1 MASTFLKKRAFK
13 NSTFKNS
20 FLIIILANILT
31 AQAVVV
37 DKRAIANPESEW
49 LSHGRNYHE
58 QRYSPLKKINRDNIN
73 QLDLSWSFQFSTA
86 RGMEATPLV
95 HNGVI
100 YISTGWSHV
109 HALDAR
115 SGKQLWH
122 YDAKVAKSHL
132 AKTCCGPVNRGVA
145 LWQGDSHAELQLFF
159 GALDGRLIA
168 LDASTGTENWSVQT
182 TPTDGNYSITGAP
195 RVVPRV
201 VNGVEKGMVIIGNGG
216 AELGVRGFVSA
227 YDVKSGEQIWRF
239 YTVPGDPNKP
249 QESPELEAAVE
260 TWSGDYWYQNGGG
273 GGTAWDSIVYDPE
286 LDLIYIGTGNGSPWN
301 RDLRSPGGGD
311 NLYLSSIVAL
321 QAGSGNYVW
330 HYQVTPQD
338 NWDSTAT
345 QQLVLGELEIEGK
358 PRSVIMQAPKNGFFY
373 VLDRITGELLSADA
387 FTHITWASHVDMKTG
402 RPVETKYAD
411 YQSFGSTYIWPSPY
425 GAHNWQPM
433 SFSSKTG
440 LMYIPVQNI
449 PGYFSAQDSVVY
461 RVDRWNTGL
470 DLSESRDPK
479 SWVAAKAS
487 MDALVYGEL
496 VAWDPVK
503 KQRAWQVHHDK
514 PSNGGILSTAGD
526 LVFQGTWDGTFA
538 AYDAENGTPLW
549 QYQSDS
555 AILAGPISYELDG
568 EQYIAVAQGSG
579 GTVMLT
585 VGDELKRNKVNQNK
599 LLVFKRGEFNQIRQV
614 KNSNSDNQTAQD
626 STLATILALG
636 HKAETNPEIIKKGQ
650 TLYGQNCASCHGI
663 SVKSNYI
670 VPDLRYMSE
679 QTHRDFSGIVLGGT
693 YAHKGMIGFFET
705 LSLDDS
711 EAIHAF
717 LDDKQQRLPEMIEM
731 TFLQKIE
738 YWFVYWTAR
747 LGEKYPDLLN
757 ATRDM
762 MM

>member
-1 MASTFLKKRAFK
+1 MPMTFLKYSLLFTLA
-13 NSTFKNS
+13 S
-20 FLIIILANILT
+20 ILLP
-31 AQAVVV
+31 AQATVNQQT
-37 DKRAIANPESEW
+37 ISNTQSEW
-49 LSHGRNYHE
+49 LSYGRDYQE
-58 QRYSPLKKINRDNIN
+58 QRFSPLTEINRETIK
-73 QLDLSWSFQFSTA
+73 QLDLAWSFKFSTA

-115 SGKQLWH
+115 TGGQLWH
-122 YDAKVAKSHL
+122 YDAKVPKSHL

-145 LWQGDSHAELQLFF
+145 LWQGTGDADLQLFF

-168 LDASTGTENWSVQT
+168 LDAATGTENWSVQS

-201 VNGVEKGMVIIGNGG
+201 VDGVEKALVVIGNGG

-227 YDVKSGEQIWRF
+227 YDVASGEQVWRF

-249 QESPELEAAVE
+249 QENPALESALD

-273 GGTAWDSIVYDPE
+273 GGTAWDSLVYDPE

-301 RDLRSPGGGD
+301 RELRSPGGGD

-321 QAGSGNYVW
+321 EAGSGDYVW
-330 HYQVTPQD
+330 HYQVTPKD
-338 NWDSTAT
+338 NWDYTAT
-345 QQLVLGELEIEGK
+345 QQLVLAELEIDGVR
-358 PRSVIMQAPKNGFFY
+358 RSVIMQAPKNGFFY
-373 VLDRITGELLSADA
+373 VLDRISGELLSADL
-387 FTHITWASHVDMKTG
+387 FTHITWASHVDMATG

-411 YQSFGSTYIWPSPY
+411 YQNFGSTYIWPSPY

-461 RVDRWNTGL
+461 RVDRWNTGV
-470 DLSESRDPK
+470 DLNESRDPK

-503 KQRAWQVHHDK
+503 KQRAWQVRHNK

-538 AYDAENGTPLW
+538 AYDAEDGTPLW

-568 EQYIAVAQGSG
+568 EQYVAVAQGSG

-599 LLVFKRGEFNQIRQV
+599 LLVFKRGDFNQTRAL
-614 KNSNSDNQTAQD
+614 SDAAEDNQDTD
-626 STLATILALG
+626 LATILALG
-636 HKAETNPEIIKKGQ
+636 HEANSDPVMIKNGEL
-650 TLYGQNCASCHGI
+650 LYGQNCASCHGI
-663 SVKSNYI
+663 SAKSNYI

-679 QTHRDFSGIVLGGT
+679 QTHSDFVGIVLGGA
-693 YAHKGMIGFFET
+693 YAHKGMIGFYET
-705 LSLDDS
+705 LDLDDV
-711 EAIHAF
+711 EAIHSF
-717 LDDKQQRLPEMIEM
+717 LDNKQQRLPSMVEMS
-731 TFLQKIE
+731 FLQKIE

>member
-1 MASTFLKKRAFK
+1 MPMTFLRYSLLFTLA
-13 NSTFKNS
+13 S
-20 FLIIILANILT
+20 ILLP
-31 AQAVVV
+31 AQATVNQQT
-37 DKRAIANPESEW
+37 IANPQSEW
-49 LSHGRNYHE
+49 LSYGRDYQE
-58 QRYSPLKKINRDNIN
+58 QRFSPLTEINRDNIDE
-73 QLDLSWSFQFSTA
+73 LDLAWSFKFSTA

-115 SGKQLWH
+115 TGEQLWH
-122 YDAKVAKSHL
+122 YDAKVPKSHL

-145 LWQGDSHAELQLFF
+145 LWQGDSNNQLQLFF

-168 LDASTGTENWSVQT
+168 LDAATGNQNWSIQT

-195 RVVPRV
+195 RVVPQV
-201 VNGVEKGMVIIGNGG
+201 VNGEEKALVIIGNGG

-227 YDVKSGEQIWRF
+227 YDAATGEQIWRF

-249 QESPELEAAVE
+249 QENPALETALE

-273 GGTAWDSIVYDPE
+273 GGTAWDSLVYDPE

-301 RDLRSPGGGD
+301 RELRSPGGGD

-321 QAGSGNYVW
+321 AAGSGDYVW
-330 HYQVTPQD
+330 HYQVTPKD
-338 NWDSTAT
+338 NWDFTAT
-345 QQLVLGELEIEGK
+345 QQLVLAELEIAGEL
-358 PRSVIMQAPKNGFFY
+358 RSVIMQAPKNGFFY
-373 VLDRITGELLSADA
+373 VLDRVTGELLSADL
-387 FTHITWASHVDMKTG
+387 FTHITWASHVDMATG

-411 YQSFGSTYIWPSPY
+411 YQNFGSTYIWPSPY

-470 DLSESRDPK
+470 DLNESRDPK

-496 VAWDPVK
+496 VAWDPLK
-503 KQRAWQVHHDK
+503 KQRAWQVRHDK

-526 LVFQGTWDGTFA
+526 LVFQGTWDGSFA
-538 AYDAENGTPLW
+538 AYDAEDGTPLW

-585 VGDELKRNKVNQNK
+585 VGEELKRNRVNQNK
-599 LLVFKRGEFNQIRQV
+599 LLVFKRGDFNQTRTVAETDQG
-614 KNSNSDNQTAQD
+614 NQD
-626 STLATILALG
+626 SGLATILALG
-636 HKAETNPEIIKKGQ
+636 HKANSNPEVIKRGEI
-650 TLYGQNCASCHGI
+650 LYGQNCASCHGI
-663 SVKSNYI
+663 SAKSNHI

-679 QTHRDFSGIVLGGT
+679 QTHSDFSGIVLGGAYT
-693 YAHKGMIGFFET
+693 HKGMIGFYQT
-705 LSLDDS
+705 LAIDDA

-717 LDDKQQRLPEMIEM
+717 LDAQQQRLPTMVEMS
-731 TFLQKIE
+731 FLQKVE

-757 ATRDM
+757 ATRKFM
-762 MM
+762 M